1 MKVLYVLRYFPTLT
15 ETFVYREIDE
25 LQSRGIAVEAV
36 AMGSRSDGAL
46 ADSLP
51 TIPVHRPPRGLHG
64 LLMLLGVA
72 WYWCRSS
79 RARAAARWLRQYTTF
94 KSTARALLVARKVEL
109 GNYNRVHV
117 HFAGEAA
124 EWGHAVSM
132 ATGVPFSVMV
142 HAVDMFKPRLS
153 FGDVVRAASP
163 LVTISHANIK
173 QLEQEVGVSAKLV
186 RCGVEPTQYAQASQS
201 TAGPMRIVAVG
212 RNVPKK
218 GFDLLVAAVRSLGDS
233 VTLRLVSD
241 YPNLSHEE
249 SIVVGALPPSEV
261 GNALAAADIFVLP
274 CRVAPDGDKDGIPVA
289 MMEAMAVGLPVV
301 TTRVSG
307 IPELVDDAVGWLV
320 PVDDE
325 AALVDVLRSAAGDP
339 DGRVRRGAAARKRIL
354 EEGFT
359 VSDQVSAL
367 CAAWE

>member
-1 MKVLYVLRYFPTLT
+1 
-15 ETFVYREIDE
+15 
-25 LQSRGIAVEAV
+25 
-36 AMGSRSDGAL
+36 
-46 ADSLP
+46 
-51 TIPVHRPPRGLHG
+51 
-64 LLMLLGVA
+64 
-72 WYWCRSS
+72 
-79 RARAAARWLRQYTTF
+79 
-94 KSTARALLVARKVEL
+94 
-109 GNYNRVHV
+109 
-117 HFAGEAA
+117 
-124 EWGHAVSM
+124 
-132 ATGVPFSVMV
+132 
-142 HAVDMFKPRLS
+142 
-153 FGDVVRAASP
+153 
-163 LVTISHANIK
+163 
-173 QLEQEVGVSAKLV
+173 VSATLV